1 MAEEKKSSIKNY
13 FSAELFGMALALF
26 CVLALVCLIT
36 GDAVFSDLG
45 LIVRQFLL
53 GVFGYLS
60 FPILILLCY
69 FGVKAVIGF
78 KVTNR
83 PLKAIA
89 VYLLL
94 YTVFIV
100 SIIHTAF
107 TNLGAL
113 TFGEYI
119 DACYRGGLSLSQ
131 STPGGVLFGIITYPF
146 NSLFTVI
153 GNYIFCG
160 FCLLAIT
167 LVLFR
172 TPLKNAVEQIK
183 LKNGDKQKTVREPK
197 KQKKEKNNNS
207 QMSDD
212 GENLSVNTNNANN
225 NTNENTNNSFSD
237 SPFGA
242 GFPLN
247 NSSFKMRDEKNT
259 KRGKDKDK
267 EYSLNLLFGD
277 NHKSFVSDKGGINTS
292 QSYQK
297 QYDDD
302 LREKIE
308 YIKSP
313 YPIKGFKVDSPMG
326 NKYDEGVLINSGRE
340 TDMHIDLSEPEKD
353 IYVVNDG
360 GRERERINSFDR
372 ASGRNYGDSNQEQ
385 NSGDRMQGGFDRFSS
400 NDYNTDRFVMP
411 DDNASPRDRSF
422 ANSNRFEN
430 VGRGETNN
438 NHVFERGSGDF
449 ERDNRGAYP
458 GERNI
463 NREDEIKSRES
474 FADTFGDIFNGN
486 RQGNNVRK
494 DNDEEGGNGSYGSR
508 ENFNNR
514 GNYNNLNGYASE
526 RFNEKQN
533 EQENGRF
540 GGREYVDG
548 RNSERYGRSDDGYST
563 NATAD
568 NDEFTDEKAGK
579 SDILRKLSKA
589 ERERDAANRARGMNS
604 HQFDNDSYSS
614 DNNSESNE
622 SSFNRGARSN
632 MSSLNGSQRDNTPYN
647 QGDNSRYNGDLHTE
661 ERTRGGFYEEKRDEN
676 IKSPIEQAQN
686 GQNNFNANDEV
697 TVEMIKN
704 EQEAGGNANNVQNEQ
719 PKTGYQLTMNSISDD
734 RKLENPI
741 ECIPKN
747 YKFSFPPY
755 NLLNDYKPDAEVIK
769 KIKQE
774 QQDRCD
780 RILSI
785 LNNPNIDAKIVDV
798 KIGPAISRFEIAI
811 PPTVQMKRV
820 TEKQDDINLWMEAK
834 DKIRIIAP
842 IPGTSRI
849 GIEVPNST
857 LSTVGLKSILTCDEF
872 KKVKSGTMCFG
883 LGQDLVGKPIVYDI
897 TKMPHLIVAGAT
909 GTGKSVFLNT
919 LLISLIYKYSPDDL
933 RIILVDPKYVEFSIF
948 QGMPELMFD
957 EIFYDSKKTCAMLV
971 WAVEEMERR
980 YQLFHPIQARDIGEY
995 NEYITASGGKKM
1007 FNILIIIDEFADLMA
1022 QQEDRKNM
1030 VNLIG
1035 RLASKARSAGI
1046 HLILAT
1052 QRPSADIVDGSIKA
1066 NFTSRI
1072 SFKMSSQTDA
1082 MVIMG
1087 ETGAEKLLGSG
1098 DMFFRLGK
1106 MSTSERAQ
1114 GSFISGKEVNAVCNY
1129 VKAHNKCFYDEFALE
1144 SINQKSEIPMATD
1157 PESSASG
1164 EVHTGNAKNDDEY
1177 IKEAMRIAITNG
1189 TISISM
1195 LQRKLSVGYPKAGK
1209 LVDSLVAKKY
1219 ITEALDNK
1227 TRKILMTAQ
1236 DFEKVFGEPI

>member
-1 MAEEKKSSIKNY
+1 MAEEKKSSIKKY

-69 FGVKAVIGF
+69 FGIKAVIGF

-94 YTVFIV
+94 YTMFIV

-107 TNLGAL
+107 TNINSL

-131 STPGGVLFGIITYPF
+131 STPGGVLFAIITYPF

-183 LKNGDKQKTVREPK
+183 TKNGDKQKTLRDAK
-197 KQKKEKNNNS
+197 KQKQEKNNNLQIS
-207 QMSDD
+207 GE
-212 GENLSVNTNNANN
+212 GENSSVNTNKGEG
-225 NTNENTNNSFSD
+225 ENVDKPYND
-237 SPFGA
+237 SPFGS

-247 NSSFKMRDEKNT
+247 NSSFKMRDEKNN

-277 NHKSFVSDKGGINTS
+277 NKSFVSDKGGINTS

-297 QYDDD
+297 QYDDGM
-302 LREKIE
+302 REKIE

-372 ASGRNYGDSNQEQ
+372 ASGRNYGEPDQGVNV
-385 NSGDRMQGGFDRFSS
+385 GDRMQGGNDRYSS
-400 NDYNTDRFVMP
+400 NGYNTDRFVMP
-411 DDNASPRDRSF
+411 DDDNSSRERGFESF
-422 ANSNRFEN
+422 N
-430 VGRGETNN
+430 RGETNDN
-438 NHVFERGSGDF
+438 RGFERANGNFERG
-449 ERDNRGAYP
+449 NRETYDD
-458 GERNI
+458 EKSR
-463 NREDEIKSRES
+463 NREDPLNLNEYFDDVFNGHRRNNYQDDNEKRNREEERSRDGYGNR
-474 FADTFGDIFNGN
+474 DTF
-486 RQGNNVRK
+486 
-494 DNDEEGGNGSYGSR
+494 NDRNAFGSR
-508 ENFNNR
+508 
-514 GNYNNLNGYASE
+514 
-526 RFNEKQN
+526 NEYDAEGSGTPSK
-533 EQENGRF
+533 EQRDF
-540 GGREYVDG
+540 RGREYTDG
-548 RNSERYGRSDDGYST
+548 RGGERFGRKNDGFSNNSSAREG
-563 NATAD
+563 
-568 NDEFTDEKAGK
+568 EFSGEKTGG
-579 SDILRKLSKA
+579 SDILRRLSKA
-589 ERERDAANRARGMNS
+589 ERERDAENRARGATSRRFPDDGRASNYS
-604 HQFDNDSYSS
+604 EREESRFD
-614 DNNSESNE
+614 E
-622 SSFNRGARSN
+622 GAR
-632 MSSLNGSQRDNTPYN
+632 LNENNIDNLQRGGSAYSQN
-647 QGDNSRYNGDLHTE
+647 GNSRYNDDLHAENGSYRSFSE
-661 ERTRGGFYEEKRDEN
+661 EQKGEN
-676 IKSPIEQAQN
+676 AKPPLEQTQN
-686 GQNNFNANDEV
+686 GQNISSPRDEV

-704 EQEAGGNANNVQNEQ
+704 EQAPAEDANNAQNAQ

-755 NLLNDYKPDAEVIK
+755 NLLNDYKPDAEIIR

-785 LNNPNIDAKIVDV
+785 VNNPNIDAKIVDV
-798 KIGPAISRFEIAI
+798 KVGPAISRFEIAI

-834 DKIRIIAP
+834 DKIRISAP
-842 IPGTSRI
+842 IQGTSRI

-857 LSTVGLKSILTCDEF
+857 LSTVGLKGIITCEEF
-872 KKVKSGTMCFG
+872 KKAKSGTMCFG
-883 LGQDLVGKPIVYDI
+883 LGRDLVGKPIVYDI
-897 TKMPHLIVAGAT
+897 AKMPHLIVAGAT

-919 LLISLIYKYSPDDL
+919 LLISLVYKYSPEEL

-957 EIFYDSKKTCAMLV
+957 EIFYDAKKTCAMLD
-971 WAVEEMERR
+971 WAVDEMERR
-980 YQLFHPIQARDIGEY
+980 YQLFRPVHARDIDAY
-995 NEYITASGGKKM
+995 NEFVAASGGKKL
-1007 FNILIIIDEFADLMA
+1007 FKILIIIDEFADLMSN
-1022 QQEDRKNM
+1022 QEGRKNM
-1030 VNLIG
+1030 EHAID
-1035 RLASKARSAGI
+1035 RLAAKARSAGI

-1098 DMFFRLGK
+1098 DMFFRLGR
-1106 MSTSERAQ
+1106 MTISERAQ
-1114 GSFISGKEVNAVCNY
+1114 GAFISGKEVDAVCNY
-1129 VKAHNKCFYDEFALE
+1129 IKAHNKCFYDEFALE
-1144 SINQKSEIPMATD
+1144 EINKKSEIPETPVAEVST
-1157 PESSASG
+1157 SG
-1164 EVHTGNAKNDDEY
+1164 EGRATNVKNDDEY
-1177 IKEAMRIAITNG
+1177 IKEAMRIAIMTG
-1189 TISISM
+1189 TVSISM

-1209 LVDSLVAKKY
+1209 LVDTLVAKKY

-1227 TRKILMTAQ
+1227 TRKVLMTAQ
-1236 DFEKVFGEPI
+1236 DFEQIFGEPV

>member
-1 MAEEKKSSIKNY
+1 MAEEKNSSIKKY

-53 GVFGYLS
+53 GIFGYLS

-94 YTVFIV
+94 YTTFIV

-107 TNLGAL
+107 TNINSL

-119 DACYRGGLSLSQ
+119 DVCYRGGLSLSQ
-131 STPGGVLFGIITYPF
+131 STPGGVLFAIVTYPF

-167 LVLFR
+167 LVFFR

-183 LKNGDKQKTVREPK
+183 TKNGDKQKTLREVK
-197 KQKKEKNNNS
+197 KQKHEKNNNS
-207 QMSDD
+207 QLS
-212 GENLSVNTNNANN
+212 GEGEHSSVNTNKGEDESADKPYN
-225 NTNENTNNSFSD
+225 D

-247 NSSFKMRDEKNT
+247 NGSFKMRDEKNN

-277 NHKSFVSDKGGINTS
+277 NKSFVSDKGGINTAK
-292 QSYQK
+292 SYQK
-297 QYDDD
+297 QYDDGM
-302 LREKIE
+302 REKIE

-372 ASGRNYGDSNQEQ
+372 ASGRNYGEQ
-385 NSGDRMQGGFDRFSS
+385 NQGVNVGERMQSGNDRYSS
-400 NDYNTDRFVMP
+400 NGYNTDRFVMP
-411 DDNASPRDRSF
+411 DDD
-422 ANSNRFEN
+422 NSSRERGFEN
-430 VGRGETNN
+430 FNRGATNDN
-438 NHVFERGSGDF
+438 RGFERVNGNFERGNRDAYADERINDRGDLVNSRGFSADDLSGSFDRNNYRADN
-449 ERDNRGAYP
+449 ERGYRAEENSRGGYDNG
-458 GERNI
+458 
-463 NREDEIKSRES
+463 
-474 FADTFGDIFNGN
+474 DTF
-486 RQGNNVRK
+486 
-494 DNDEEGGNGSYGSR
+494 NDRSAFGSR
-508 ENFNNR
+508 
-514 GNYNNLNGYASE
+514 
-526 RFNEKQN
+526 NEYDAEGAEIPN
-533 EQENGRF
+533 TEQRDF
-540 GGREYVDG
+540 RGREYIDG
-548 RNSERYGRSDDGYST
+548 HSAERFVHANDVFSNSSSVGEGKFS
-563 NATAD
+563 
-568 NDEFTDEKAGK
+568 DEKTGR
-579 SDILRKLSKA
+579 SDILRRLSKA
-589 ERERDAANRARGMNS
+589 ERERDAENRARGTNS
-604 HQFDNDSYSS
+604 RRFGEDGRSSNYSEREESRFNGEARLNEDNIDNLQRGGSAYSQK
-614 DNNSESNE
+614 
-622 SSFNRGARSN
+622 G
-632 MSSLNGSQRDNTPYN
+632 T
-647 QGDNSRYNGDLHTE
+647 SRYNDDSHVENGSYRSFSE
-661 ERTRGGFYEEKRDEN
+661 EQKSEN
-676 IKSPIEQAQN
+676 GKSPLEQVRN
-686 GQNNFNANDEV
+686 GQDSISSRDEV

-704 EQEAGGNANNVQNEQ
+704 EQVPAEDVNNAQNAQ
-719 PKTGYQLTMNSISDD
+719 PKTGYQLTMNSVSDD

-741 ECIPKN
+741 ECIPKS

-755 NLLNDYKPDAEVIK
+755 NLLNDYKPDADLIR

-798 KIGPAISRFEIAI
+798 KIGPAISRFEITI

-834 DKIRIIAP
+834 DKIRITAP

-872 KKVKSGTMCFG
+872 KKAKSGTMCFG
-883 LGQDLVGKPIVYDI
+883 LGQDLVGRPIVYDI

-919 LLISLIYKYSPDDL
+919 LLISLVYKYSPEDL

-957 EIFYDSKKTCAMLV
+957 EIFYDSKKTCAMLD
-971 WAVEEMERR
+971 WAVDEMERR
-980 YQLFHPIQARDIGEY
+980 YQLFRAVKARDIKEY
-995 NEYITASGGKKM
+995 NEFVTASGGKKM
-1007 FNILIIIDEFADLMA
+1007 FNILIIIDEFADLMSK
-1022 QQEDRKNM
+1022 QEDRKNM
-1030 VNLIG
+1030 ENLIG
-1035 RLASKARSAGI
+1035 RLAAKARSAGI

-1087 ETGAEKLLGSG
+1087 EVGAEKLLGSG
-1098 DMFFRLGK
+1098 DMFYRLGK
-1106 MSTSERAQ
+1106 MTLSERAQ
-1114 GSFISGKEVNAVCNY
+1114 GSFISGKEVNEVCNY
-1129 VKAHNKCFYDEFALE
+1129 IKAHNKCFYDEFALE
-1144 SINQKSEIPMATD
+1144 AINKKSET
-1157 PESSASG
+1157 PETPVSEASTSG
-1164 EVHTGNAKNDDEY
+1164 ESRATNVKNDDEY
-1177 IKEAMRIAITNG
+1177 IKEAMRIAIMTG
-1189 TISISM
+1189 TVSISM

-1209 LVDSLVAKKY
+1209 LVDTLVAKKY

-1227 TRKILMTAQ
+1227 TRKVLMTAQ
-1236 DFEKVFGEPI
+1236 DFEQIFGEPV